1 MMAAS
6 PVHAADGLREA
17 THASGQA
24 SATPDL
30 ARAFSYRLHAL
41 NKCSEQGSRKAYLQG
56 AGLSLGDGRCL
67 ATVGAFEPL
76 SINDLA
82 RVANLNKGQASRA
95 AQSLVDRG
103 LACKEEHPDD
113 GRGVVLTL
121 TAEGRARWARVMA
134 LIEQHNQALLAT
146 LTPEEQSQFSALLD
160 KVLVSRGGC

>member
-17 THASGQA
+17 THVPGRSPADS
-24 SATPDL
+24 DL

-41 NKCSEQGSRKAYLQG
+41 NKLSEQGSRRAYLQA

-76 SINDLA
+76 SINELA

-121 TAEGRARWARVMA
+121 TADGRARWTRVMA
-134 LIEQHNQALLAT
+134 LIEQHNQALLAA
-146 LTPEEQSQFSALLD
+146 LTPDEQAQFSALLD
-160 KVLVSRGGC
+160 KVLAQPPLP

>member
-1 MMAAS
+1 MMTAS
-6 PVHAADGLREA
+6 RVPLVDGPREA
-17 THASGQA
+17 TDARGKLP
-24 SATPDL
+24 ATPDL

-41 NKCSEQGSRKAYLQG
+41 NKISEQGSRQAYLQA

-95 AQSLVDRG
+95 AQSLVERG

-134 LIEQHNQALLAT
+134 LIEQHNQALLAP
-146 LTPEEQSQFSALLD
+146 LTPDEQAQFSALLD
-160 KVLVSRGGC
+160 KVLVSRMGC